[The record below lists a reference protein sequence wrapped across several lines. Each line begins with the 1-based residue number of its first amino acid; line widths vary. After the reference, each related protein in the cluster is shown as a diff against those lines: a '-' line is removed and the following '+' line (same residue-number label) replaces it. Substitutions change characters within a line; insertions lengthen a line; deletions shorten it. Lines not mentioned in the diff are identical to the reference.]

1 MMNNAWIIGMVHRRG
16 TMVLKGMTIRSVS
29 A

>member
-1 MMNNAWIIGMVHRRG
+1 MMNNAWIISMVHRRD
-16 TMVLKGMTIRSVS
+16 TMVLKGITIRSVS